1 MNISVPPTHVTVTTQ
16 NIAASPMVQ
25 PPYPVEPRH
34 PTPGSVASHGI
45 GFATHNPPYPTSTP
59 HPTPGKFCK

>member
-1 MNISVPPTHVTVTTQ
+1 
-16 NIAASPMVQ
+16 MVQ

-34 PTPGSVASHGI
+34 PTPGSAVHHGI

-59 HPTPGKFCK
+59 HPTPGNQTPIFRIIY